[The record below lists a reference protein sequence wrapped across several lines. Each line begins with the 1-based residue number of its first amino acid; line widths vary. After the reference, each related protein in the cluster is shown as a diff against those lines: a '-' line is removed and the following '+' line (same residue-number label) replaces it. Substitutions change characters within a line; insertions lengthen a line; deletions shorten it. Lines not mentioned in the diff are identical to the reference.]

1 MDNKVI
7 KIIFEYSEFNDRYF
21 MEITYENGDQ
31 DTEEITRQIYEK
43 YYYL

>member
-1 MDNKVI
+1 MDNKII
-7 KIIFEYSEFNDRYF
+7 KIEFEYSEFNDRYF

-43 YYYL
+43 YYYC